1 MSTEP
6 RLPLHSIE
14 AEMSVL
20 GSMILSQRAAEEIVT
35 ILNEDDFFRP
45 AHQIIFRSIRQLVS
59 HHKEVDLVT
68 LRTELS

>member
-35 ILNEDDFFRP
+35 ILNEDDFIGPLIKSFFV
-45 AHQIIFRSIRQLVS
+45 AFVS
-59 HHKEVDLVT
+59 W
-68 LRTELS
+68 